1 MSNPRTQGISSLGTL
16 ASYRQGREM
25 SIVNVKERIDA
36 TTGNVIP
43 AHKAIVF
50 FTAKKN
56 ADGSKMRGANG
67 ALVAEPNT
75 TEFVSFGPSVGELGA
90 SELTARRNDLEVG
103 TLAESGNKVLYQPGN
118 NGFAGEEVAEW

>member
-1 MSNPRTQGISSLGTL
+1 MSDARTQGISSLGTL

-25 SIVNVKERIDA
+25 SIVNVKERVDT
-36 TTGNVIP
+36 TTGNIIP

-50 FTAKKN
+50 FVAKKN

-67 ALVAEPNT
+67 ALVAEPGT
-75 TEFVSFGPSVGELGA
+75 TEFVSFGPSVGEIGA

-103 TLAESGNKVLYQPGN
+103 SLAESGNKVLYQPNN